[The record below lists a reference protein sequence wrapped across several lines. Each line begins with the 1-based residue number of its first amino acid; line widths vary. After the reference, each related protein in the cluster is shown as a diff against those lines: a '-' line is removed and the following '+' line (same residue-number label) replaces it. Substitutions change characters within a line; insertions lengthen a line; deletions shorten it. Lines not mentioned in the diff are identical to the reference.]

1 MKDIYYLENLKKNIE
16 SLNEMHHNKI
26 LEIILNNNISVSENN
41 NGCFINLTDIEDEVI
56 EKIENYLKFISKQTN
71 DLNQIEEKKK
81 EIRDNFFS

>member
-41 NGCFINLTDIEDEVI
+41 NGCFINLTDSFKDYEYETIVARRAINSKKPESTTIEVI
-56 EKIENYLKFISKQTN
+56 IYNYN
-71 DLNQIEEKKK
+71 
-81 EIRDNFFS
+81 